1 MRSSRILLG
10 SLLGLALVAGP
21 AFRSLAAD
29 KAEDEMVKAII
40 NLVTDKDGDVR
51 SVGLEQVREQAKGEA
66 ATRQFAALLPT
77 FGAGGPGR
85 FAVGPGRPG
94 RSHGP
99 ARRVGDVQES

>member
-1 MRSSRILLG
+1 
-10 SLLGLALVAGP
+10 
-21 AFRSLAAD
+21 
-29 KAEDEMVKAII
+29 MVKAII

-77 FGAGGPGR
+77 LGGRAGR